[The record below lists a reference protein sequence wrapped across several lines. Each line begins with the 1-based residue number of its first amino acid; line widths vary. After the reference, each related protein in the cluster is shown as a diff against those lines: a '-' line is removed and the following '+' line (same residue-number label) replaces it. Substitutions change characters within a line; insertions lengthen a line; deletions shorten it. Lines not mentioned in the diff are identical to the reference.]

1 MSTADYETP
10 TRDSYD
16 AIAQAYTDWVSAELT
31 AKPHDRAVLGA
42 FAELVLATGHTEA
55 IDLGCGPGRITAFL
69 TGLGL
74 DATGL
79 DLSPEMIAQAS
90 QLYSDLSFTTG
101 SMTCLPYPENSFS
114 GALAWYS
121 LIHIPDD
128 RLDRVIAEAARVLR
142 PGGYFQLAFQLGDW
156 VDHFS
161 DLAGYDVDLD
171 FHRRSIDDVVAV
183 LTAHGFSLV
192 TRMEREPDT
201 AGRYPESTPQGYVL
215 VRLETSDRLG
225 EDHY

>member
-1 MSTADYETP
+1 MNATDFETP

-16 AIAQAYTDWVSAELT
+16 AIAQTYTDWVSAELT

-42 FAELVLATGHTEA
+42 FAELVLATGHPET

-79 DLSPEMIAQAS
+79 DLSPEMIAQATR
-90 QLYSDLSFTTG
+90 LYSDLGFTTG

-121 LIHIPDD
+121 LIHIPDET
-128 RLDRVIAEAARVLR
+128 LDRVIAEAARVLR
-142 PGGYFQLAFQLGDW
+142 PGGLFQLAFRLGDT

-161 DLAGYDVDLD
+161 NLAGHDVDLD
-171 FHRRSIDDVVAV
+171 FHRRSIDDVLTV

-201 AGRYPESTPQGYVL
+201 HGRYPESTPQGYLL
-215 VRLETSDRLG
+215 VRLEAGDNLG

>member
-1 MSTADYETP
+1 MNATDFETP

-16 AIAQAYTDWVSAELT
+16 AIAQTYTDWVSAELT

-42 FAELVLATGHTEA
+42 FAELVLATGHPET

-79 DLSPEMIAQAS
+79 DLSPEMIAQATR
-90 QLYSDLSFTTG
+90 LYSDLGFTTG

-121 LIHIPDD
+121 LIHIPDET
-128 RLDRVIAEAARVLR
+128 LDRVIAEAARVLR
-142 PGGYFQLAFQLGDW
+142 PGGLFQLAFQLGDT
-156 VDHFS
+156 VDHVS
-161 DLAGYDVDLD
+161 DLAGHEVDLD
-171 FHRRSIDDVVAV
+171 FHRRSIDDVLTV

-201 AGRYPESTPQGYVL
+201 NGRYPESTPQGYLL
-215 VRLETSDRLG
+215 VHLETTDRLG
-225 EDHY
+225 EDQY

>member
-1 MSTADYETP
+1 MNATDFETP
-10 TRDSYD
+10 TRESYD
-16 AIAQAYTDWVSAELT
+16 AIAQTYTDWVSAELT

-42 FAELVLATGHTEA
+42 FAELVLATGHPET

-79 DLSPEMIAQAS
+79 DLSPEMIAQATR
-90 QLYSDLSFTTG
+90 LYSDLGFTTG

-121 LIHIPDD
+121 LIHIPDET
-128 RLDRVIAEAARVLR
+128 LDRVIAEAARVLR
-142 PGGYFQLAFQLGDW
+142 PGGLFQLAFQLGDT
-156 VDHFS
+156 VDHVS
-161 DLAGYDVDLD
+161 DLAGHDVDLD
-171 FHRRSIDDVVAV
+171 FHRRSIDDVLTV
-183 LTAHGFSLV
+183 LSAHGFSLV

-201 AGRYPESTPQGYVL
+201 HGRYPESTPQGYLL
-215 VRLETSDRLG
+215 VRLEAGDNLG